1 MLTPRV
7 HAVTSRWTL
16 RRRWF
21 VWAWLSLAAGPALCP
36 LSGGRLTADDSAPA
50 PKTVDDAPLVVV
62 NGVSIRSSDLEFLHL
77 ARRIP
82 EARREELRPRL
93 IEELIDQQLVRAFLA
108 SRQTEAPAEEID
120 ARLRALRGLIEQDG
134 QSPEAVLAKLGLTE
148 ELLRR
153 ALALPLAWSQH
164 VRRVTTA
171 AQIEE
176 RFASHRY
183 RYDGTQFR
191 VSQIVRTLPADAREE
206 QRQAARL
213 LLDRLR
219 GELVAGTITFAAAAR
234 EQSHSPSAEQGGD
247 VGWASYGTRLPREL
261 IDAAARLS
269 VGEVSPVVETRHGL
283 HLLTV
288 TEIRPGDLSLEDVRG
303 ELLTDLGQQLWSEL
317 VASER
322 AKAKIVRSA
331 P

>member
-7 HAVTSRWTL
+7 HAVTSRMTL

-21 VWAWLSLAAGPALCP
+21 IGACRSLATLAVLCGPSLGD
-36 LSGGRLTADDSAPA
+36 LLADEPAPA
-50 PKTVDDAPLVVV
+50 PNAADDAPLVVV
-62 NGVSIRSSDLEFLHL
+62 NGIPIRRSDLEFLHL

-82 EARREELRPRL
+82 EARRDELRPRL

-108 SRQTEAPAEEID
+108 SRQTEAPPEEID

-134 QSPEAVLAKLGLTE
+134 QSPEAVLQKLGLTE

-164 VRRVTTA
+164 VRRVTTV
-171 AQIEE
+171 AQVEE
-176 RFASHRY
+176 RFASHRF

-191 VSQIVRTLPADAREE
+191 VSQIVRTLPADAAEE

-219 GELVAGTITFAAAAR
+219 GEIVAGTIAFAAAAR
-234 EQSHSPSAEQGGD
+234 EQSQSPSAEQGGD

-261 IDAAARLS
+261 IDAVGRS
-269 VGEVSPVVETRHGL
+269 KVGEVSPVVETRYGL

-288 TEIRPGDLSLEDVRG
+288 TDIRPGELSLEDVRG
-303 ELLTDLGQQLWSEL
+303 EVLADLGQQLWNEL
-317 VASER
+317 VASQR
-322 AKAKIVRSA
+322 AQSKIVRSA